1 MDRQRKETLVSQQV
15 RTLIQEIVVRS
26 IRYLET
32 NIPTKS
38 AIDLLY
44 IYFTFTYISG

>member
-1 MDRQRKETLVSQQV
+1 MDRLRKETLVSQKV

-26 IRYLET
+26 VRYLET
-32 NIPTKS
+32 NIPRKS

-44 IYFTFTYISG
+44 LH